1 MKLIDNPTLKSKRR
15 AFSLDSLLRT
25 DRIWAQDTQ
34 AQEAIISLMQKTLDS
49 RYTLLR
55 NVLLEGLEIPIPL
68 VLVGPPG
75 LRVLYVSGERGVF
88 RARDEFWEKL
98 DERSQNYRS
107 FQPNLITRTELM
119 GKAVDA
125 YLATQVENLP
135 VAEPV
140 LMFSDP
146 GVHVEAIHPN
156 VRVVLMDAM
165 DRYFT
170 ALIQGRPFL
179 SPQQVQMIVN
189 MLSHSS
195 DEKESVEATPQKE
208 DAFSM
213 KEDEKRRVA
222 LPSIDIPVPNDDV
235 AMRLV
240 KKVPPISNKQWIVL
254 GCMMLIN
261 IALIVGFVVFILL
274 SS

>member
-1 MKLIDNPTLKSKRR
+1 MKLIENPTVKDKRR
-15 AFSLDSLLRT
+15 SFSLDNLLKS
-25 DRIWAQDTQ
+25 DRSWAQDTQ
-34 AQEAIISLMQKTLDS
+34 AQEGIISLMQKSLDA
-49 RYTLLR
+49 RYFLLR
-55 NVLLEGLEIPIPL
+55 DVLLEGLEIPIPL

-107 FQPNLITRTELM
+107 SQPNLITRTELM

-125 YLATQVENLP
+125 YLATHVENLP
-135 VAEPV
+135 IAESV
-140 LMFSDP
+140 LMFADP
-146 GVHVEAIHPN
+146 GIHVESVHPS

-165 DRYFT
+165 ERYFAT
-170 ALIQGRPFL
+170 LVQGRPFL

-189 MLSHSS
+189 LLSHST
-195 DEKESVEATPQKE
+195 ELPESEEGAPQKQ

-213 KEDEKRRVA
+213 KDDEKQKRS
-222 LPSIDIPVPNDDV
+222 LPSIEFPVPNDEA

-240 KKVPPISNKQWIVL
+240 KKVPITNKQWIVL
-254 GCMMLIN
+254 GCMMMVN
-261 IALIVGFVVFILL
+261 IALIVGFVILIL
-274 SS
+274 FNS

>member
-1 MKLIDNPTLKSKRR
+1 MKLIDNPNLKSKRR
-15 AFSLDSLLRT
+15 GFSLDKLLGT
-25 DRIWAQDTQ
+25 DRLWGQDIQ
-34 AQEAIISLMQKTLDS
+34 AQEGIISLMQKSLDS

-75 LRVLYVSGERGVF
+75 LRVVYVSGERGIF
-88 RARDEFWEKL
+88 RARDEYWEKM

-107 FQPNLITRTELM
+107 TQPNLITRAELM

-125 YLATQVENLP
+125 YLSTHVENLP

-140 LMFSDP
+140 LMFADP
-146 GVHVEAIHPN
+146 GIHVEAIHPN

-170 ALIQGRPFL
+170 ALVQGRPFL

-189 MLSHSS
+189 LLSHSS
-195 DEKESVEATPQKE
+195 DEPVKEEGAPQKE

-213 KEDEKRRVA
+213 KEDEKHRMA
-222 LPSIDIPVPNDDV
+222 LPSIGISAPNDEV

-240 KKVPPISNKQWIVL
+240 KKVPPISNKQWMVL
-254 GCMMLIN
+254 GCMMFVN
-261 IALIVGFVVFILL
+261 ILLIVGFVIYILL
-274 SS
+274 NS